1 MIELWEFILRVAVA
15 AGCALL
21 IGMDRSLKDK
31 PLGAQA
37 YIIVATGSA
46 ALIVMTLNF
55 SLSAVANDNSLQMD
69 PIRLISGIVGGIG
82 FLGGGAIIKN
92 QDDGHL
98 RGAASGAAI
107 WGAGAI
113 GIACGLGYLAEA
125 VIIAV
130 LVFCVLGLPGWFRKS
145 GLAPGEGS
153 DGDE

>member
-15 AGCALL
+15 AACALL

-55 SLSAVANDNSLQMD
+55 SLSAVANDGSLQMD

-130 LVFCVLGLPGWFRKS
+130 IVFCVLGLPGWFRKS